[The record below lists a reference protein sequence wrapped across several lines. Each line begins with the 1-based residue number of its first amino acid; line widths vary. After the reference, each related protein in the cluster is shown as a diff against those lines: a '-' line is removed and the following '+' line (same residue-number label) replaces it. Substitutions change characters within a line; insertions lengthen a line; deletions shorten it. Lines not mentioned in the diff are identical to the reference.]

1 MSADLQRVTDAARG
15 DRAAF
20 AGLYDAW
27 SRPVFAFLVGLLRR
41 REDAEDVL
49 HDAFLAAWT
58 RLPSLRDADRFAP
71 WLFQIARN
79 AALSR
84 RRRAPAQPLAHE
96 PLAPAVEP
104 PGDAGA
110 VGAALLAALDPDT
123 RAVLLL
129 RYVVGWSVEET
140 AGALGTS
147 PATVKRRAAAGLERL
162 RLRLERSTP

>member
-1 MSADLQRVTDAARG
+1 MNVDALQVSRAARG

-27 SRPVFAFLVGLLRR
+27 SRPVYAFLVGLTRR
-41 REDAEDVL
+41 REDAEDAL

-58 RLPSLRDADRFAP
+58 RLPALRDAARFVP

-79 AALSR
+79 AAITRGR
-84 RRRAPAQPLAHE
+84 RPPSAPLDGDPPAPEERA
-96 PLAPAVEP
+96 
-104 PGDAGA
+104 AGEEC
-110 VGAALLAALDPDT
+110 AALLAPLDEDV

-129 RYVVGWSVEET
+129 RYVVGWSVEDT

-147 PATVKRRAAAGLERL
+147 AATVKRRAAEGLDRL
-162 RLRLERSTP
+162 RARLAGRNR